1 MSMKASSVQETIDA
15 NKKFALLSDIPL
27 HIGVTEAGPLITGVV
42 KSSIAF
48 YELLTQNIGS
58 TIRVSL
64 SDSPENEVKAGRYIL
79 QECGKRSNGI
89 TLVSCPRCGRV
100 GFDVHS
106 FVSRWE
112 NKLLALDSN
121 ITVAIMGCVV
131 NGPGEGRHADLGI
144 AGGKDKVIIFRKGEI
159 IKTVKSSEADKEFEE
174 QLNLIINERQSTGGF
189 CL

>member
-1 MSMKASSVQETIDA
+1 MYT
-15 NKKFALLSDIPL
+15 
-27 HIGVTEAGPLITGVV
+27 
-42 KSSIAF
+42 
-48 YELLTQNIGS
+48 
-58 TIRVSL
+58 
-64 SDSPENEVKAGRYIL
+64 
-79 QECGKRSNGI
+79 
-89 TLVSCPRCGRV
+89 
-100 GFDVHS
+100 
-106 FVSRWE
+106 
-112 NKLLALDSN
+112 ALDSN